1 MILLNVPG
9 GFSESAKKRI
19 NSFGRGGGLITI
31 KEIKTIYKSI
41 KS

>member
-1 MILLNVPG
+1 MILLNVPV
-9 GFSESAKKRI
+9 GFQNQQKK
-19 NSFGRGGGLITI
+19 NKFVWKGGLITI